1 MNLAFV
7 AHSDGFDLQFEGHLL
22 LRHRF
27 DCPSLVMAR
36 GQPRIEMVLGNF
48 RIEDNPTDSIVPLQ
62 FVVAGS
68 EVTLRHADRDVARFS
83 LCGSGLTVE
92 ALEPGFDRLVLSFH
106 AEAGECVWGG
116 GEQMSY
122 LALNGRRFPM
132 WTSEPGVGRDKS
144 TRLTRLMDEQAMA
157 GGDYWN
163 TNYPQPTFLTS
174 RWLAIHLDES
184 CYSVLDFSDTA
195 AHRVEVWSSR
205 ARFEFFAA
213 VEPAALVGKLSERFG
228 RQPALPDWA
237 ISGAIVG
244 LKSGESSFDRLE
256 RFIEAGT
263 SISGL
268 WCEDW
273 AGVRET
279 SFGRRLFWDWQI
291 GSRSEQRYPALG
303 TRIAALKARGIR
315 FLAYANPYL
324 AVDGELFAEAA
335 AGGHF
340 ALRQDSDEPYLVEFG
355 EFECGVVDFTRVETR
370 AWFAERVLSREM
382 LDKGS
387 TAGWPISA
395 SIFRSIFA
403 LQTGRIRWRR
413 IIAGRCCGLRSMLS
427 PSACVAGPAMPC
439 SSCGPDSRGFS
450 AIARCSGQA
459 ISQSI
464 SPGTTASVR

>member
-1 MNLAFV
+1 
-7 AHSDGFDLQFEGHLL
+7 
-22 LRHRF
+22 
-27 DCPSLVMAR
+27 MAR

-174 RWLAIHLDES
+174 RWLAVHLDES